1 MLERKD
7 SATEIN
13 EALFSSVKNTS
24 PFGAGCRQRHRQP
37 PTDKP
42 QLPRCNVLLSKRRE

>member
-24 PFGAGCRQRHRQP
+24 PFGAGCRLQAATQTAPYRQTTTP
-37 PTDKP
+37 KM
-42 QLPRCNVLLSKRRE
+42 QCAVK

>member
-24 PFGAGCRQRHRQP
+24 PFWCRLQAATQTAPYRQTTIP
-37 PTDKP
+37 KM
-42 QLPRCNVLLSKRRE
+42 QCAVK